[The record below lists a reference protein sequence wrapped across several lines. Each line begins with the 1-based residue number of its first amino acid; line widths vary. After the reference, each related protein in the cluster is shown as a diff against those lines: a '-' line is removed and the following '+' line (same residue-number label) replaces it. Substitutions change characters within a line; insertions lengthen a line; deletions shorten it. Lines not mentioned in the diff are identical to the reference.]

1 VIGRPL
7 VFAAFLILVLGG
19 GLAIGWATRP
29 DAWYAALAK
38 PPFNPPNWVFAPVW
52 SLLYIMIAVAGART
66 WLRGIGGGFAL
77 WAAQLVL
84 NFAWTPVFFG
94 LHRPGLAL
102 VIIVALLA
110 AILAFIVA
118 RWHADRISAVLFLP
132 YAAWVAFASLLNASI
147 VMLNE
152 AV

>member
-1 VIGRPL
+1 MGRAF
-7 VFAAFLILVLGG
+7 VFAAFLVLGG

-52 SLLYIMIAVAGART
+52 SLLYVMIAVAGART
-66 WLRGIGGGFAL
+66 WVHGLDRGFAL

-152 AV
+152 VV